1 ARHYKMP
8 AVHTLNDKPVLLIVY
23 TGYFKLLNGVFNS
36 IKVFVCS
43 YYRNYKYDAISG
55 IKIKLTSYLF
65 NCSLVGY
72 LCIHRLML
80 NLASFS

>member
-1 ARHYKMP
+1 MVVYAGKFKS
-8 AVHTLNDKPVLLIVY
+8 LNEA
-23 TGYFKLLNGVFNS
+23 FNS

-55 IKIKLTSYLF
+55 IKIKLINYLF

-80 NLASFS
+80 SLTSFS

>member
-1 ARHYKMP
+1 MP
-8 AVHTLNDKPVLLIVY
+8 AVHTLNDKPVLLVVY
-23 TGYFKLLNGVFNS
+23 AGNFKSLNEAFNS
-36 IKVFVCS
+36 IKVFVCP

-65 NCSLVGY
+65 NCSLVGC

-80 NLASFS
+80 SLASFS

>member
-1 ARHYKMP
+1 MP

>member
-1 ARHYKMP
+1 M
-8 AVHTLNDKPVLLIVY
+8 IVY
-23 TGYFKLLNGVFNS
+23 AGHFKSLNEGFNS

-43 YYRNYKYDAISG
+43 YYRNYKYDAICG
-55 IKIKLTSYLF
+55 IKIKLINYLS

-80 NLASFS
+80 SLTSFS

>member
-1 ARHYKMP
+1 M
-8 AVHTLNDKPVLLIVY
+8 IVY
-23 TGYFKLLNGVFNS
+23 AGHFNSLNEGFNS

-55 IKIKLTSYLF
+55 IKIKLINYLF
-65 NCSLVGY
+65 NCSLVEY

-80 NLASFS
+80 SLTSFS

>member
-1 ARHYKMP
+1 M
-8 AVHTLNDKPVLLIVY
+8 VVY
-23 TGYFKLLNGVFNS
+23 AGNFKLLNGIFNS
-36 IKVFVCS
+36 IKDFVCS

-55 IKIKLTSYLF
+55 IKIKLINYLF

-80 NLASFS
+80 SLTSFS

>member
-1 ARHYKMP
+1 M
-8 AVHTLNDKPVLLIVY
+8 IVY

-43 YYRNYKYDAISG
+43 YYRNYKHDAISG
-55 IKIKLTSYLF
+55 IKIKLINYLF
-65 NCSLVGY
+65 NCSLVEY

-80 NLASFS
+80 SLTSFS

>member
-1 ARHYKMP
+1 M
-8 AVHTLNDKPVLLIVY
+8 VVY
-23 TGYFKLLNGVFNS
+23 AGNFKLLNGVFNS
-36 IKVFVCS
+36 IKVFVFP
-43 YYRNYKYDAISG
+43 YYRNYKYDVISG

>member
-1 ARHYKMP
+1 VVYAGKFKS
-8 AVHTLNDKPVLLIVY
+8 LNEA
-23 TGYFKLLNGVFNS
+23 FNS

-55 IKIKLTSYLF
+55 IKIKLINYLF

-80 NLASFS
+80 SLTSFS